1 MRIFEPYY
9 PFWIEEPFSPDDITN
24 HARLTRATPI
34 NVATGEIEVGRWRHF
49 ELLKE
54 SAATILQTDAEVCG
68 GITELCLIRVL
79 AAGFVRNMWPLL
91 FHDLHVHIVGALP
104 NALSVELSPVAE
116 VLN

>member
-24 HARLTRATPI
+24 HARLARATPI

-54 SAATILQTDAEVCG
+54 NAATILQTDAAVCG
-68 GITELCLIRVL
+68 GITEFCRIAGL
-79 AAGFVRNMWPLL
+79 AAGLGRNLWPHW
-91 FHDLHVHIVGALP
+91 FHRSEERREGQEWVSTCRAR
-104 NALSVELSPVAE
+104 
-116 VLN
+116 